1 MEKAIK
7 QMLKM
12 GVRAEQQAFAK
23 WGLNFVIEEYLPT
36 KLKNIKNFLP

>member
-1 MEKAIK
+1 
-7 QMLKM
+7 M

-36 KLKNIKNFLP
+36 KLKNIKDFLP